1 MSAIKEIIETKK
13 YENKFIKEKFRTFSY
28 FTKALSL
35 FFDLYLFEVA
45 SLIFSLKKS
54 FGFVSAKFSVI
65 ISGFLL
71 FLKNQICPQDPHFK
85 FLPSLGIKLAS
96 ILNFF
101 SLYMDM

>member
-45 SLIFSLKKS
+45 SLIFSLKNHL
-54 FGFVSAKFSVI
+54 G
-65 ISGFLL
+65 L
-71 FLKNQICPQDPHFK
+71 FQ
-85 FLPSLGIKLAS
+85 
-96 ILNFF
+96 LNFQ
-101 SLYMDM
+101 